1 MSDTSRHDTWRA
13 GDSYDLYMGRWSR
26 RIAPRFLAWLDPAEQ
41 LNWLELGCGTGA
53 LSAAILGQCRPKSI
67 LAIDPSESF
76 LRQAR
81 ANVAD
86 ERVRFLSGDAQQLPL
101 SGDSIDVVVS
111 ALVLNFLPDRES
123 ALKEMNRVARPG
135 ARLAFY
141 VWDYPDDG
149 VEFMSVF
156 WRAAVSL
163 DPGAEEFSEDK
174 HFTFC
179 RPEPLTAM
187 VEAAGFS
194 SISCEKIEAI
204 SVFEDFEDFWRP
216 FTLGA
221 GPAPGYC
228 MSLEPRAR
236 ERLRARLSK
245 SLPRDEQ
252 GAISLGLGAWAVKA
266 TAS

>member
-1 MSDTSRHDTWRA
+1 
-13 GDSYDLYMGRWSR
+13 MGRWSR

-81 ANVAD
+81 ANVTD

-141 VWDYPDDG
+141 VWDYPDGG

-163 DPGAEEFSEDK
+163 EDRK
-174 HFTFC
+174 ST
-179 RPEPLTAM
+179 RLN
-187 VEAAGFS
+187 S
-194 SISCEKIEAI
+194 SHVKIS
-204 SVFEDFEDFWRP
+204 
-216 FTLGA
+216 
-221 GPAPGYC
+221 Y
-228 MSLEPRAR
+228 
-236 ERLRARLSK
+236 
-245 SLPRDEQ
+245 
-252 GAISLGLGAWAVKA
+252 
-266 TAS
+266 